1 MEPQELKQE
10 LQRQFPIFEQL
21 ELIDHILQNGQLL
34 KVSNQTSLMEVG
46 AYIKVIPLILE
57 GSVKIFREDDEGHE
71 LFLYYLQSG
80 QSCAMT
86 LASTLKMEKSKVKAI
101 TQEPT
106 TLFAVK
112 AEAVYDLYRKYPSWQ
127 QFVIETFSTRFD
139 EMLQALDSIAFYH
152 LDERLE
158 KYLQD
163 KAQTLQTRTL
173 QISHQEIA
181 DDLASSREVISRL
194 LKQME
199 KKGLVQL
206 SRGQVVL
213 KT

>member
-1 MEPQELKQE
+1 
-10 LQRQFPIFEQL
+10 
-21 ELIDHILQNGQLL
+21 
-34 KVSNQTSLMEVG
+34 
-46 AYIKVIPLILE
+46 
-57 GSVKIFREDDEGHE
+57 
-71 LFLYYLQSG
+71 
-80 QSCAMT
+80 
-86 LASTLKMEKSKVKAI
+86 MEKSKVKAI

-112 AEAVYDLYRKYPSWQ
+112 AETVYDLYRKYPSWQ

>member
-1 MEPQELKQE
+1 
-10 LQRQFPIFEQL
+10 L

-34 KVSNQTSLMEVG
+34 KVDSQTSLMEVG
-46 AYIKVIPLILE
+46 TYIKVIPLILE

-112 AEAVYDLYRKYPSWQ
+112 AETVYDLYRKYPSWQ

>member
-1 MEPQELKQE
+1 MEPLELKQQ

-34 KVSNQTSLMEVG
+34 KVDSQTSLMEVG

-112 AEAVYDLYRKYPSWQ
+112 AETVYDLYRKYPSWQ

-152 LDERLE
+152 LPMPGRP
-158 KYLQD
+158 
-163 KAQTLQTRTL
+163 A
-173 QISHQEIA
+173 
-181 DDLASSREVISRL
+181 
-194 LKQME
+194 
-199 KKGLVQL
+199 
-206 SRGQVVL
+206 
-213 KT
+213 